1 MSYTA
6 NQYNYC
12 TPLSSAVSFSDSSAI
27 VDDIKYFTLF
37 DNVLDGSFHPISGS
51 VGLWGT
57 SIADDT
63 GLLAEPFVVI
73 VEEELSLNALSLA
86 ISSYSYPVDIKVE
99 LYRNNVLLYT
109 QSKFGLLRPTSLF
122 VFPYSYDI
130 TKYVVTIT
138 RISSKGVA
146 RLYNAYKAFYI
157 KGIDTLNI
165 SQSASRA
172 LNVATTGSDVL
183 RIKTSEAITAITNSV
198 IASDALPLKYSA
210 TTSMHNTIDKISE
223 VIAVHF
229 KDKSH
234 IHNTFDKKFDTL
246 PFNGIE
252 SISHVI
258 RNMWSGDELSVGA
271 VDHCNAGL
279 YNIHRAMKE
288 PTRQIF
294 GKVYITYT
302 DPMADAAISSIEVSD
317 EAYNSDKER
326 ITDGVVPAAGR
337 YFTLYD
343 NDLSGLYVVSSANS
357 QTGWTSAT
365 VSNADGTFDNP
376 PTITLSFAA
385 RPIKQITLHFDASHE
400 NIVKDFTVTITSQD
414 GNVITRYFVDNT
426 ESDILLLFD
435 EILANIVSIKLT
447 VTKVPKPYYPV
458 NLLDIP
464 SVSTFLYAG
473 YQDNSSLI
481 NMSLLEELTY
491 EDDIEALGG
500 VSANEI
506 TVSLDNSN
514 REFNFDNR
522 NSAIASQLKR
532 NRKIEPWLGA
542 EVSPGFIEWYRL
554 GVFWSYNWNVPYNS
568 LTTTVIGFD
577 TIGLLDTSYF
587 SNHQVLINKSLGE
600 LIDYVLSDAKQILPF
615 LEWEVAEELYGVV
628 IPYAWFSLGSHTA
641 ALRKISLAYP
651 MHIYCNR
658 DGKIIAA
665 PQKLRL
671 DHYNDVWSDSTN
683 VIDKTYESLYTVLPN
698 IVSVTVVSPMLKQAQ
713 ELVKDELVFDV
724 SDINQR
730 VLNFNNPYISDL
742 VVTIDCDSTVK
753 YTYTVYS
760 WGIEINFT
768 GSGSVMSIVC
778 NGTSLD
784 TSNTVVLTQRDN
796 ESVLLN
802 GAVTRDISAD
812 FIQTSSLANLIINRI
827 ASLSE
832 NDKYD
837 AEVTYRGDIALSIN
851 DPILLLDG
859 IAPDNR
865 YNIKRHQLTWDGA
878 LTGKATLNT

>member
-1 MSYTA
+1 MSYIA

-12 TPLSSAVSFSDSSAI
+12 TPLSSIVGLTDAGAP
-27 VDDIKYFTLF
+27 VDDAKYFTLF

-57 SIADDT
+57 SVADDI
-63 GLLAEPFVVI
+63 GLLAEPFVVT
-73 VEEELSLNALSLA
+73 VEEELSLNALS
-86 ISSYSYPVDIKVE
+86 IVGSSYSYPVEFTVDFYSGNE
-99 LYRNNVLLYT
+99 LLYT
-109 QSKFGLLRPTSLF
+109 FAEDNNDLPAYLCVLPEM
-122 VFPYSYDI
+122 YDI
-130 TKYVVTIT
+130 TKYVITIN
-138 RISSKGVA
+138 RISSRGVA
-146 RLYNAYKAFYI
+146 RLHNAYKAYYVHST
-157 KGIDTLNI
+157 DTLPVLHV
-165 SQSASRA
+165 ASRA
-172 LNVATTGSDVL
+172 LKVSALGSDSLLVKSSDAAKL
-183 RIKTSEAITAITNSV
+183 TNRVS
-198 IASDALPLKYSA
+198 ASDALPLKYITA
-210 TTSMHNTIDKISE
+210 TSIHNTIDKISE
-223 VIAVHF
+223 VLVVPF
-229 KDKSH
+229 KDRSH
-234 IHNTFDKKFDTL
+234 IINTFDKKYDVL

-252 SISHVI
+252 NISHVI
-258 RNMWSGDELSVGA
+258 RNMWSGDALPVGA
-271 VDHCNAGL
+271 VDRCNMGL

-288 PTRQIF
+288 VTRQIF

-302 DPMADAAISSIEVSD
+302 DPMTESTISSIEVSD
-317 EAYNSDKER
+317 EAYNSNKEQV
-326 ITDGVVPAAGR
+326 TDGVGIAEGR

-343 NDLSGLYVVSSANS
+343 NDLSGNYVLSSANS
-357 QTGWTSAT
+357 QTGWTSA
-365 VSNADGTFDNP
+365 VISNAEGRFDEP
-376 PTITLSFAA
+376 PVMTLRFAA
-385 RPIKQITLHFDASHE
+385 KPIKQLTLHFDASHE
-400 NIVKDFTVTITSQD
+400 CIVTDFIVLFTSQNGNVTARSITGNTDSDVTIS
-414 GNVITRYFVDNT
+414 F
-426 ESDILLLFD
+426 EDILAD
-435 EILANIVSIKLT
+435 VVSIELT
-447 VTKVPKPYYPV
+447 VTGLSKPYYPV

-464 SVSTFLYAG
+464 AVSTFLYAG

-481 NMSLLEELTY
+481 SVSLLEELTY

-506 TVSLDNSN
+506 TVALDNSN

-522 NSAIASQLKR
+522 NSAIATQLKR

-542 EVSPGFIEWYRL
+542 EVYPGQIEWYKL

-568 LTTTVIGFD
+568 LTATVVGFD

-587 SNHQVLINKSLGE
+587 SNHQVLVDKSLGE
-600 LIDYVLSDAKQILPF
+600 LIDYVLNDAKQTLDF
-615 LEWEVAEELYGVV
+615 LEWEVAEELYSVV
-628 IPYAWFSLGSHTA
+628 IPYAWFSLGSHAA
-641 ALRKISLAYP
+641 ALRKISQAYP

-683 VIDKTYESLYTVLPN
+683 VIEKTYESLYTVLPN
-698 IVSVTVVSPMLKQAQ
+698 IISVKVVSPVLEQNK
-713 ELVKDELVFDV
+713 ELVKEEFAFNI
-724 SDINQR
+724 SEINQR
-730 VLNFNNPYISDL
+730 VLNFNAPYMSDL
-742 VVTIDCDSTVK
+742 VVTVDCDSTVR
-753 YTYTVYS
+753 YTYNVYS
-760 WGIEINFT
+760 WGIEVNFT
-768 GSGSVMSIVC
+768 GTGSVHSIIC
-778 NGTSLD
+778 TGTALD
-784 TSNTVVLTQRDN
+784 TSNTATLTHRDN
-796 ESVLLN
+796 ESIFLN